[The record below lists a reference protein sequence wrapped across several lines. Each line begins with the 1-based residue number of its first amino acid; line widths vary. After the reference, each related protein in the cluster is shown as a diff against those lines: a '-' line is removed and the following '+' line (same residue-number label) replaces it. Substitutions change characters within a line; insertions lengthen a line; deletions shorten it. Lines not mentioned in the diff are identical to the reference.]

1 MGSTDM
7 EVVELQF
14 VHVIVN
20 LEVLII
26 EHTEHR
32 IATYVLWNNSFW
44 NIFYY
49 VRVHNSSSFFFCGG
63 LSSRISIKS

>member
-20 LEVLII
+20 LDVLII

-32 IATYVLWNNSFW
+32 TATYDRTV
-44 NIFYY
+44 
-49 VRVHNSSSFFFCGG
+49 
-63 LSSRISIKS
+63 K

>member
-7 EVVELQF
+7 EAVKLQF

-20 LEVLII
+20 LDVLII

-32 IATYVLWNNSFW
+32 AAIYD
-44 NIFYY
+44 
-49 VRVHNSSSFFFCGG
+49 
-63 LSSRISIKS
+63 RIVK

>member
-32 IATYVLWNNSFW
+32 IATYVL
-44 NIFYY
+44 
-49 VRVHNSSSFFFCGG
+49 
-63 LSSRISIKS
+63 